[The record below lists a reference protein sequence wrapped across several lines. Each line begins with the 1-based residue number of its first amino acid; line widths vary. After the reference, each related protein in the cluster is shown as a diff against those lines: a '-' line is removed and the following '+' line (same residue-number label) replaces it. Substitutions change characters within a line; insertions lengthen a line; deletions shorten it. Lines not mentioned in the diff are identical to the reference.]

1 MTYGELLTKLYE
13 LSPSNLAHDVSVYCE
28 VSDEFFAVSDF
39 TFTVGNDVLDDNHP
53 ILTIEN

>member
-39 TFTVGNDVLDDNHP
+39 TFTVGNDVLEYGFGLEIP
-53 ILTIEN
+53 